1 MALVLVVDDDLSF
14 RFFLKA
20 LFETDGHEAVAARN
34 SAEGL
39 EAARRRRPDLVVLDV
54 MMPGGGGLP
63 MYRAMQADPALRAVP
78 VIMLSGVGGATF
90 AHGLSMCGAADGNG
104 GKDVDAPFAYV
115 EKPPRP
121 DRLLELAHLAL
132 NGALDG
138 ALDAPRN
145 GSKNGTAAQAGRAAQ
160 DSTGADPDGISQR
173 TGQAAAAPRAATHDV
188 KENERMPYK
197 ILVVDDDPY
206 IVKYMVD
213 ILSDN
218 GYATCSASDGSEALE
233 VLQRERPDL
242 VTLDLEMPNEWGPRF
257 YRKMTKEEAF
267 RDIPVIV
274 ISGLSGIHLAI
285 RNAVASLKKP
295 FDPNRLL
302 EIIRDT
308 LEKRGELA
316 AEAPEVR
323 Q

>member
-1 MALVLVVDDDLSF
+1 
-14 RFFLKA
+14 
-20 LFETDGHEAVAARN
+20 
-34 SAEGL
+34 
-39 EAARRRRPDLVVLDV
+39 
-54 MMPGGGGLP
+54 
-63 MYRAMQADPALRAVP
+63 
-78 VIMLSGVGGATF
+78 
-90 AHGLSMCGAADGNG
+90 
-104 GKDVDAPFAYV
+104 
-115 EKPPRP
+115 
-121 DRLLELAHLAL
+121 
-132 NGALDG
+132 
-138 ALDAPRN
+138 
-145 GSKNGTAAQAGRAAQ
+145 
-160 DSTGADPDGISQR
+160 
-173 TGQAAAAPRAATHDV
+173 
-188 KENERMPYK
+188 MPYK

-257 YRKMTKEEAF
+257 YRKMTKEDAF
-267 RDIPVIV
+267 RDTPVIV

-302 EIIRDT
+302 EIIRET

-316 AEAPEVR
+316 AEAPATH